1 MKKPFRRNARSAP
14 SRLQRGVSLIIVLIM
29 TVIIGLT
36 AAASMRNAVSNE
48 RVINNMRS
56 ETVAQ
61 QYAEAA
67 LRYCE
72 VETAKATA
80 DRIPQ
85 LQDGQYTIHAVGAST
100 NWKVSA
106 TWINTTNGRVDVP
119 ASQLKTSESSYEPG
133 TLPQCFVE
141 VVTLADTKTAWLIT
155 ARGFSMDYS
164 KDATSGRTLSGSA
177 VWLQSYRTR

>member
-1 MKKPFRRNARSAP
+1 MKPVARRACRMSLH
-14 SRLQRGVSLIIVLIM
+14 RQQGVSLIIVLIM

-56 ETVAQ
+56 EAVAQ
-61 QYAEAA
+61 QYAEAG

-80 DRIPQ
+80 VRIPQ

-100 NWKVSA
+100 NWNVSA
-106 TWINTTNGRVDVP
+106 TWINNTNGRVDVP
-119 ASQLKTSESSYEPG
+119 QNQLESTDSSYVPAS
-133 TLPQCFVE
+133 LPQCFVE
-141 VVTLADTKTAWLIT
+141 VVTLADGKTAWLIT
-155 ARGFSMDYS
+155 ARGFSPDYTR
-164 KDATSGRTLSGSA
+164 DNTSGRTKTGSV